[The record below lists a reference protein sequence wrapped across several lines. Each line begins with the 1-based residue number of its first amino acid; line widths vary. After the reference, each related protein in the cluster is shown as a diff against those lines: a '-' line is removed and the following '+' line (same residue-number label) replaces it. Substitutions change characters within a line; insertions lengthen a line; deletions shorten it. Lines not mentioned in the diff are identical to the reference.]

1 MKDPLVIAL
10 TVILIA
16 FIVSGT
22 AATVYNVATFKKRS
36 DEEAERR
43 GLSRYI

>member
-10 TVILIA
+10 TVILGA

-22 AATVYNVATFKKRS
+22 VATVYNIATFKKRA